1 MLYLLVECGGVE
13 PLRGCPSLFA
23 FAYSNFPATAS
34 VPLLRSFPPSS
45 EATLL
50 SDYPVRTIDYP
61 VRLTIQCSWASRY
74 ALYSLISGLTLHP

>member
-1 MLYLLVECGGVE
+1 MSYIVVECGGVE

-34 VPLLRSFPPSS
+34 VPLLRSFPPPS

-61 VRLTIQCSWASRY
+61 VRCC
-74 ALYSLISGLTLHP
+74 